1 MAKSIQKAIKKDGI
15 TGFEVQKGETS
26 ISELVPTDFYEEEI
40 IAASKAIG
48 KVTNI
53 AEDSH
58 ELVRYHSRCMYF
70 CLVVPAITSSL

>member
-1 MAKSIQKAIKKDGI
+1 LAKSIQKAIKKDGI

-26 ISELVPTDFYEEEI
+26 ISELVPTDFYEEEV

-53 AEDSH
+53 AEESH
-58 ELVRYHSRCMYF
+58 ELVRFSYHYF
-70 CLVVPAITSSL
+70 CILSPSNSLF